1 MAGVKCKNPQCGY
14 TSPKDVGEL
23 CPRCSEPFEKE
34 KKEKEKETEESE
46 AEELYSEP
54 KVEPKAPAKEP
65 YYPSHN
71 HKATQKK
78 K

>member
-1 MAGVKCKNPQCGY
+1 MAGVKCKNPACGY

-34 KKEKEKETEESE
+34 KKEKE
-46 AEELYSEP
+46 AEEEEAPEP
-54 KVEPKAPAKEP
+54 KAKEP